1 MNFNDV
7 SMRVLN
13 ALSNEIKQEIQR
25 LEKLYHDEQDSKN
38 FESLVEYLQTL
49 SEKFKADDRM
59 TAVMLVNEILEPIWF
74 DKFLESPE
82 LLEDYLSEYLTCL
95 KDLIDGLC
103 DVNGD
108 NLKYTDVKQELELP
122 RLSQLKSL
130 IQRSYEKSEADDLVK
145 IIESF

>member
-1 MNFNDV
+1 
-7 SMRVLN
+7 MRILN
-13 ALSNEIKQEIQR
+13 ALSDELKEEIQR
-25 LEKLYHDEQDSKN
+25 LEQLYKDDQSNEN
-38 FESLVEYLQTL
+38 FEGLVEYLQTL

-59 TAVMLVNEILEPIWF
+59 TSVMLVSEILEPIWF

-82 LLEDYLSEYLTCL
+82 MLEDYLSEYLTCL

-108 NLKYTDVKQELELP
+108 NLKYPDVKQDLELP

-130 IQRSYEKSEADDLVK
+130 IQRSYNKSEADDLVE